1 MRLGAVADDVTGAC
15 DLAGRVAEA
24 GLPASVLLGVP
35 PTDAS
40 RDDVFPSAGSSC
52 AVVAL
57 KVRTAPVAHAV
68 AASSEAAR
76 FLVGAGATLLYQKY
90 CSTFDSTPEGNIG
103 PIADALAAVA
113 AESTAPDA
121 PPPLTIGTPATP
133 DAART
138 QYQGVLFVGG
148 VPLAESPM
156 RDHPLTPMRDSNV
169 VRLLA
174 PQTPAPVALV
184 RLHDVQ
190 RGTDAVVDLIGDG
203 HTLLDALTEDDLD
216 TVAEAVLRVAAERP
230 VVAGGGAGVGTA
242 LARVAVRTTETTDGD
257 AATGPDASVFAA
269 TGAPRSTG
277 AAASL
282 PAVPVTGRLILAGSA
297 SAATRGQI
305 AAFTGERH
313 ELDPLDLARDPG
325 TLDRVRD
332 ALANRT
338 DRLAPV
344 LVHASQDV
352 ATAQRELGAERAAAL
367 LEDAL
372 SALAAWAVDELNVS
386 HLLVAG
392 GETSGAVTARLGIER
407 LRIGVQAAPGVPWAV
422 ASTDSGRTV
431 AVLLK
436 SGNFGRPTLFTDAWE
451 VAP

>member
-24 GLPASVLLGVP
+24 GLPASVLLGTPVSDVSP
-35 PTDAS
+35 
-40 RDDVFPSAGSSC
+40 DDVFAPAGSSC

-113 AESTAPDA
+113 AEGATADA
-121 PPPLTIGTPATP
+121 PTAVTIGTPATP

-138 QYQGVLFVGG
+138 QYQGVLFAGG

-174 PQTPAPVALV
+174 PQTSAPVSLV
-184 RLHDVQ
+184 RWLDVQ
-190 RGTDAVVDLIGDG
+190 RGADAVVDRVGDG
-203 HTLLDALTEDDLD
+203 HTLVDALTDDDLD
-216 TVAEAVLRVAAERP
+216 TVAAAVLRVAAERP

-242 LARVAVRTTETTDGD
+242 LARVAVRESG
-257 AATGPDASVFAA
+257 ATGPAV
-269 TGAPRSTG
+269 
-277 AAASL
+277 SL
-282 PAVPVTGRLILAGSA
+282 PAVPVTGRLVLAGSA

-325 TLDRVRD
+325 TLDRLRD
-332 ALANRT
+332 ALAART

-344 LVHASQDV
+344 LLHASPDV
-352 ATAQRELGAERAAAL
+352 TTAQRELGAERAAAL

-372 SALAAWAVDELNVS
+372 SELAAWAVDELEVS

-392 GETSGAVTARLGIER
+392 GETSGAVTTRLGIER

-422 ASTDSGRTV
+422 ARTGSGRTV